1 MRIKKYFAKNMRDAL
16 TQIKEDLGEDAV
28 ILKTRK
34 IQKNLFSIGEK
45 NEVEVTAAVD
55 DDTSEHP
62 NDIQLKPLNLTPKK
76 DEVSVGIYGRPRSSC
91 IVDMDRPDAPVVKK
105 WVPPEQKSTQHDKRI
120 LDTLSNGTKMEELKD
135 NLEELKE
142 LVKSVIDNKAD
153 TGPIQKVGNSKLFNQ
168 LIDSEVKSDLAHS
181 IVKKINGNAECG
193 DKKLIIKKL
202 TDIFSDEFPVSGPLR
217 LKKDGPL
224 VVAFVGPTGSGK
236 TTTIAKLAAHC
247 AINKNKRVSIIA
259 ADTYRIAAIEQIKI
273 FADIVKVHL
282 EVVFSPDEVS
292 DALNS
297 CKNSDIILVDTAG
310 RSQKND
316 QHLQELKD
324 LMCELHPDEI
334 HLVLGATTKYSDLKN
349 TIEKFSIV
357 KVNRLLFTK
366 IDETLRLGN
375 VFSVANDFR
384 IPVSYLTFGQSVPD
398 DIEPAQCSRIVENL
412 MEGIVL

>member
-1 MRIKKYFAKNMRDAL
+1 M

-55 DDTSEHP
+55 DETENQQNS
-62 NDIQLKPLNLTPKK
+62 QLRPLNLAPKR
-76 DEVSVGIYGRPRSSC
+76 DEVQGVYGRPRSSC

-105 WVPPEQKSTQHDKRI
+105 WIPPEQKNSKNDKR
-120 LDTLSNGTKMEELKD
+120 TLETITNGTKMEELKD
-135 NLEELKE
+135 NLEELRD

-153 TGPIQKVGNSKLFNQ
+153 TGNVQKSGNSKLYNQ
-168 LIDSEVKSDLAHS
+168 LIESEVKSDIAHS
-181 IVKKINGNAECG
+181 IVSKVNGNAHSR

-202 TDIFSDEFPVSGPLR
+202 NDIFAEEFPVSGPLR

-224 VVAFVGPTGSGK
+224 IVAFVGPTGSGK
-236 TTTIAKLAAHC
+236 TTTIAKLAGHC
-247 AINKNKRVSIIA
+247 AINKNKKVSIIA

-282 EVVFSPDEVS
+282 EVVFSPDEVP

-297 CKNSDIILVDTAG
+297 CGNSDIILVDTAG

-316 QHLQELKD
+316 KHLHELKE
-324 LMCELHPDEI
+324 LMDALNPDEI

-357 KVNRLLFTK
+357 KINRLLFSK

-375 VFSVANDFR
+375 VFSVTNDFK

>member
-1 MRIKKYFAKNMRDAL
+1 M

-55 DDTSEHP
+55 DETENQQNS
-62 NDIQLKPLNLTPKK
+62 QLRPLNLAPKR
-76 DEVSVGIYGRPRSSC
+76 DEVQGVYGRPRSSC

-105 WVPPEQKSTQHDKRI
+105 WIPPEQKNSKNDKR
-120 LDTLSNGTKMEELKD
+120 TLETITNGTKMEELKD
-135 NLEELKE
+135 NLEELRD

-153 TGPIQKVGNSKLFNQ
+153 TGNVQKSGNSKLYNQ
-168 LIDSEVKSDLAHS
+168 LIESEVKSDIAHS
-181 IVKKINGNAECG
+181 IVSKVNGNAHSR

-202 TDIFSDEFPVSGPLR
+202 NDIFAEEFPVSGPLR

-224 VVAFVGPTGSGK
+224 IVAFVGPTGSGK

-247 AINKNKRVSIIA
+247 AINKNKKVSIIA

-282 EVVFSPDEVS
+282 EVVFSPDEVP

-297 CKNSDIILVDTAG
+297 CGNSDIILVDTAG

-316 QHLQELKD
+316 KHLHELKE
-324 LMCELHPDEI
+324 LMDALNPDEI

-357 KVNRLLFTK
+357 KINRLLFSK

-375 VFSVANDFR
+375 VFSVTNDFK